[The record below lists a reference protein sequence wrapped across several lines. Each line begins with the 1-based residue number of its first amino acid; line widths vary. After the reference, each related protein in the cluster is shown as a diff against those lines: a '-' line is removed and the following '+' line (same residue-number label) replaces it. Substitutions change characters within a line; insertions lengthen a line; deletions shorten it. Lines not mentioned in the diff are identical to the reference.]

1 MADPPTESK
10 NKGEGASYAVKRF
23 YFYNPI
29 KKCNEFK
36 TFNVNKMSADEI
48 KKAGAEWIAMKKKE
62 FEAIKND
69 MNNKSFYDVKPFN
82 YSVDDYSGQSIMMIG
97 STRSGKS
104 TALNYL
110 MEHFFMP
117 KENKFVNIEF

>member
-1 MADPPTESK
+1 MSEEIKSN
-10 NKGEGASYAVKRF
+10 NKGEGASYNMRRF
-23 YFYNPI
+23 YVYNPI
-29 KKCNEFK
+29 LKRNEFK
-36 TFNVNKMSADEI
+36 SFNLNKMSLDEV
-48 KKAGAEWIAMKKKE
+48 KKAGAEWVANKKKE

-69 MNNKSFYDVKPFN
+69 MNNKSFYDIQPFK

-110 MEHFFMP
+110 M
-117 KENKFVNIEF
+117 KKYYQLII